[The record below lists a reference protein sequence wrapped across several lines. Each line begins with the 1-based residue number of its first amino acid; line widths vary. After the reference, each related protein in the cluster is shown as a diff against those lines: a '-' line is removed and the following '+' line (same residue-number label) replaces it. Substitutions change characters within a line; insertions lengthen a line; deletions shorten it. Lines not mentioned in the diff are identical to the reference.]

1 MSTRTVEMNVGALAA
16 GTAEQPEGHA
26 PGDDRLSN

>member
-1 MSTRTVEMNVGALAA
+1 MSTRTVELNVGTLAA
-16 GTAEQPEGHA
+16 GTAEPAEGHN